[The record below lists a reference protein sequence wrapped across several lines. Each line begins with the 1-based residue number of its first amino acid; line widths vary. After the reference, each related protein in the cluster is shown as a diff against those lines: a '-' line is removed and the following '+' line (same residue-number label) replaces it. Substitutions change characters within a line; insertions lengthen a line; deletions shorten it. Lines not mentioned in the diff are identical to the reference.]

1 MTNVGLL
8 SHYSLVG
15 TCDGHCVGAV
25 APCSPEPFL
34 QHWILHFAI
43 GIGTALIFCHI
54 VPPIHPIC
62 AWYSPIIVVPCIL
75 HFVVCWLG
83 TIVGCPKNLGIPD
96 ITFQTESH
104 LSMIFALGPTFS
116 LFLGVGHWVG
126 AIAAWFTWR
135 TIFAALDLSMFT
147 WTYFCWIG
155 EGILHLLLALALHRY
170 PPRGL
175 LIDSAGKCNIFLS
188 ITKQLK
194 ILWIVNWQCDT
205 PFLHNR

>member
-1 MTNVGLL
+1 MINVGLL

-116 LFLGVGHWVG
+116 LFLG
-126 AIAAWFTWR
+126 A
-135 TIFAALDLSMFT
+135 
-147 WTYFCWIG
+147 
-155 EGILHLLLALALHRY
+155 
-170 PPRGL
+170 GL
-175 LIDSAGKCNIFLS
+175 LDYMSVCDLVGRRTDDK
-188 ITKQLK
+188 KQLK
-194 ILWIVNWQCDT
+194 RLCRTRTSTV
-205 PFLHNR
+205 LLL